1 MSTCSKH
8 PNTELVIRQ
17 GKRKQNF
24 VVCPECKP
32 ETATAAAPALEK
44 KTGGAPENGS
54 GKERR
59 WFNRE
64 IFG

>member
-1 MSTCSKH
+1 MKH
-8 PNTELVIRQ
+8 PNTELEIRQ

-24 VVCPECKP
+24 VVCPDCKP
-32 ETATAAAPALEK
+32 EAAAAPAAAKPATAEK
-44 KTGGAPENGS
+44 KNGDAPENGS

-59 WFNRE
+59 WFDRQ

>member
-1 MSTCSKH
+1 MPRCVKH

-32 ETATAAAPALEK
+32 EAASAAAAPVSVPAEK
-44 KTGGAPENGS
+44 KNEPN
-54 GKERR
+54 K
-59 WFNRE
+59 RE
-64 IFG
+64 TAWYDRPIFG